1 MGSFS
6 PFPVASPPLS
16 GDVSL
21 VPGAEEAKAGPPPG
35 FVSDSG
41 RCAPLGVATQVSLIP
56 VLRDNYV
63 FVLHGPG
70 PGPAVVVDPAVAEP
84 VITWLEER
92 GLELVAILHTHHHSD
107 HIGGTRELLRRWPEA
122 EVIASGADR
131 ERIPLQSRSVA
142 GGDRFTLLGRSVKV
156 LAVPGH
162 TRHHIAY
169 YLPAGDPL
177 DPPPPSAGQEPAGP
191 TPAGDLFCGDTL
203 FAGGCGRLFEG
214 TPEQMHASL
223 RQFAAL
229 PEVTR
234 VWCAHEYTATNLAWA
249 ASVQPADPAI
259 RTRLEA
265 VCKARAA
272 GHPTIPSRIGLEL
285 RTNLF
290 LRAADP
296 AALAVLRSSRNDWN
310 G

>member
-1 MGSFS
+1 MPIRPIARRPDAARLPRMKPSI
-6 PFPVASPPLS
+6 PALPLPV
-16 GDVSL
+16 
-21 VPGAEEAKAGPPPG
+21 
-35 FVSDSG
+35 
-41 RCAPLGVATQVSLIP
+41 TVSLIP

-84 VITWLEER
+84 MIAWLEAR

-107 HIGGTRELLRRWPEA
+107 HIGGTPELLRRWPGA
-122 EVIASGADR
+122 AVIASGDDR
-131 ERIPLQSRSVA
+131 ERIPLQTRGVA
-142 GGDRFTLLGRSVKV
+142 GGDRFTLLGCSVEV

-169 YLPAGDPL
+169 YLPPADSIASS
-177 DPPPPSAGQEPAGP
+177 PPPIGPEPGEPSSG
-191 TPAGDLFCGDTL
+191 GDLFCGDTL

-229 PEVTR
+229 PEATR

-249 ASVQPADPAI
+249 RSQDPADPAI
-259 RTRLEA
+259 GARLAEVRA
-265 VCKARAA
+265 ARAA
-272 GHPTIPSRIGLEL
+272 GQPTIPSRIGLEL

-290 LRAADP
+290 LRAPDP
-296 AALAVLRSSRNDWN
+296 AALGVLRSSRNDWT

>member
-1 MGSFS
+1 M
-6 PFPVASPPLS
+6 PIRPIARRPDAARL
-16 GDVSL
+16 
-21 VPGAEEAKAGPPPG
+21 PGMKPSIPAPPP
-35 FVSDSG
+35 
-41 RCAPLGVATQVSLIP
+41 PATVSLIP

-84 VITWLEER
+84 VIAWLEER
-92 GLELVAILHTHHHSD
+92 GLELVAILQTHHHSD
-107 HIGGTRELLRRWPEA
+107 HIGGTPELLRRWPGA
-122 EVIASGADR
+122 AVIASGDDR
-131 ERIPLQSRSVA
+131 DRIPLQTRGVA
-142 GGDRFTLLGRSVKV
+142 GGDRFTLLGHSVEV

-169 YLPAGDPL
+169 YLPPADSL
-177 DPPPPSAGQEPAGP
+177 AVAPPPIGPEPGEPSSG
-191 TPAGDLFCGDTL
+191 GDLFCGDTL

-229 PEVTR
+229 PEATR

-249 ASVQPADPAI
+249 RSQEPADPAI
-259 RTRLEA
+259 GARLAEVRA
-265 VCKARAA
+265 ARAA
-272 GHPTIPSRIGLEL
+272 GQPTIPSRIGLEL

-290 LRAADP
+290 LRAPDP
-296 AALAVLRSSRNDWN
+296 AALGVLRSSRNDWT